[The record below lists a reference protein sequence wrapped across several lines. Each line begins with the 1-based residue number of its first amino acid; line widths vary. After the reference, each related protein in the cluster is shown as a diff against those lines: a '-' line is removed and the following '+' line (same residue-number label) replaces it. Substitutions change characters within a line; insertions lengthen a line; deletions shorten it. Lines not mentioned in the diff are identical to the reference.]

1 MLGEQGEVRRP
12 SPEARGEVY
21 KGRGE
26 RATVQAWTEMV
37 GAREA
42 GWLHV
47 GFPWREQDPGTCAQ
61 VCDGV
66 PKMLTQGCLEVVESL
81 LPRGL

>member
-1 MLGEQGEVRRP
+1 M
-12 SPEARGEVY
+12 EARGEVY

-26 RATVQAWTEMV
+26 RATVQVWREMV
-37 GAREA
+37 GGEEA

-47 GFPWREQDPGTCAQ
+47 GFPWREQDPGPCAQ

-66 PKMLTQGCLEVVESL
+66 PKMLDLLMSGGGRVA